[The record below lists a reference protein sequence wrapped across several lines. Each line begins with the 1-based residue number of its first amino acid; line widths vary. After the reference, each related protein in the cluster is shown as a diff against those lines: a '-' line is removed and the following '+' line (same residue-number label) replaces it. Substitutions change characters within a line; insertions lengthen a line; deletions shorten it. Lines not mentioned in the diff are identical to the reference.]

1 MKRNSKRRHPFVVV
15 YSTKD
20 KEGDPYTVF
29 IGMLQSPKCPERYAW
44 FWALKTVRDELRK
57 YNVPFDLW
65 SRYQIYPVHRF
76 NCSQF
81 TLMQNCDDVFYDHI
95 HVADEP
101 KEDDVE
107 MIKWYNEIKSK
118 WKPSIK

>member
-1 MKRNSKRRHPFVVV
+1 MSRK
-15 YSTKD
+15 
-20 KEGDPYTVF
+20 
-29 IGMLQSPKCPERYAW
+29 ICL

-57 YNVPFDLW
+57 YSVPFDLW
-65 SRYQIYPVHRF
+65 SRYQIYPAHRF

-81 TLMQNCDDVFYDHI
+81 TLMQNCDNVFYDHI

-101 KEDDVE
+101 KEDDEE

>member
-15 YSTKD
+15 YLNKD

-44 FWALKTVRDELRK
+44 FWALKKVRNWLKEKHIPFEFWTR
-57 YNVPFDLW
+57 YN
-65 SRYQIYPVHRF
+65 IYPVNRF
-76 NCSQF
+76 NCSQW
-81 TLMQNCDDVFYDHI
+81 DYHPEDRFYDHI

-101 KEDDVE
+101 KEDDEE